1 MISRNFCKKLISEC
15 KYPQHDMISIRSYTY
30 TYTLQEYIDT
40 KSIAQGLYSKY
51 PSEYGRDKFKVF
63 LRNKVE
69 PAFEDV
75 MKKAAEVNLESE
87 SESETQTKVEST
99 KINKTMT
106 DLYAS
111 PNPKSDS
118 DKIKA
123 ASKITEKASPHP
135 KSDFDKIKADAKNA
149 EKSLVNGNSPKPKPT
164 NNGSS
169 KESTENKKKPEESTE
184 NKKKPVE
191 VSLTKRPSVDL
202 EIVEVTKPKEA
213 PKVIDL
219 DTNDEE
225 KKTRTRS
232 ASPTSK
238 PAKRKKVE
246 VATFKEPKVSFKDV
260 AGVDDKLV
268 EFLDIVQALEL
279 DPLSSQRSVLLHG
292 PPGSGKTLLANSIA
306 GELKWPLL
314 EVTATDIVSGIS
326 GESEAKLRSLFD
338 QAINLNQKCIVFID
352 DIDVIA
358 QKKDNSSA
366 SRGMDN
372 RIISQLKTCVS
383 GLQKTQ
389 VLCIGATS
397 HLENLDLTLRAL
409 FYEVAIGVPN
419 EKARQKILE
428 KITSTMNTEDL
439 DLHQLSRYTPS
450 YVGRDFEALRFE
462 ALKVAFRR
470 TIQQKYSK
478 CNDLSLRVKLLKEWD
493 EHKDLSELKVRME
506 DFLAAI
512 KNIQPAAKREGFATV
527 PDVTWEDV
535 GAMNQVRREIEV
547 RVLDRVNHP
556 EKAEAYNLQAPTGIL
571 LCGPPGCGKTL
582 VAKAMANQAG
592 INFISVKGPEL
603 LNMVSGEYFICNS
616 IFSY

>member
-1 MISRNFCKKLISEC
+1 MFWSNSFKMII
-15 KYPQHDMISIRSYTY
+15 DASIF
-30 TYTLQEYIDT
+30 QEFIDT
-40 KSIAQGLYSKY
+40 KTIAQSLYNDY
-51 PSEYGRDKFKVF
+51 PEYGREKFKHF

-69 PAFEDV
+69 PAFDDV

-87 SESETQTKVEST
+87 SESEPLPKVEST
-99 KINKTMT
+99 KINKTMS

-111 PNPKSDS
+111 PN
-118 DKIKA
+118 
-123 ASKITEKASPHP
+123 P

-149 EKSLVNGNSPKPKPT
+149 EKSLTNGNSEKPKT
-164 NNGSS
+164 AINSS
-169 KESTENKKKPEESTE
+169 KESTENKKKTVEISL
-184 NKKKPVE
+184 KKKELSTISEIVK
-191 VSLTKRPSVDL
+191 VTKPADP
-202 EIVEVTKPKEA
+202 EIVEITKPKEP
-213 PKVIDL
+213 PKVIEL
-219 DTNDEE
+219 DAEGDNE
-225 KKTRTRS
+225 KSHKTVRTRS
-232 ASPTSK
+232 ASPSSK

-246 VATFKEPKVSFKDV
+246 VATFKDSKLSFKDV

-338 QAINLNQKCIVFID
+338 QATNLNQKCIVFID

-372 RIISQLKTCVS
+372 RIISQLKTCVA
-383 GLQKTQ
+383 GLQNTQ

-493 EHKDLSELKVRME
+493 EHEDLSALRVKME

-512 KNIQPAAKREGFATV
+512 KTIQPAAKREGFATV

-603 LNMVSGEYFICNS
+603 LNMVSEYFIYNS
-616 IFSY
+616 IFRIDCP